1 MNISG
6 LATTLLLL
14 AAGADCGLA
23 KSDAT
28 IATAA
33 APKRAVEHPYVQ
45 LFRRLAEAGGE
56 QGWYNKTESAHTKSV
71 ARAAATA
78 CAAGHTDTYKGDVD
92 AKTKISPNLKIL
104 DVIAPATEGSYSH
117 KLTTPGPYTT
127 GCGARTDA
135 THCTTCD
142 APFLR
147 SPLLGNLVKECDT
160 AHGFA
165 RSGVVSDLTSATT
178 TDAVEADLASTFEN
192 RIRCLS
198 ERRLDGVD
206 PKKSIVPS
214 ETILLDVEG
223 DEGCQRR
230 TASGMIPKSYKGTRD
245 LFRNQVDE
253 QTPARLGDTQQ
264 RKTTFSTMMVDNLEL
279 EILEVRFERTISSLE
294 RSITHFPSLPLLS
307 HSALLPTVLYVRS
320 TPSHPAADSP
330 RRTRYTR

>member
-1 MNISG
+1 MNISS
-6 LATTLLLL
+6 LATLLLLL
-14 AAGADCGLA
+14 AAGADRGLA
-23 KSDAT
+23 KSVAT
-28 IATAA
+28 VAKGTVTAT
-33 APKRAVEHPYVQ
+33 VEQHANVQ
-45 LFRRLAEAGGE
+45 LFHRLAKASGE
-56 QGWYNKTESAHTKSV
+56 QGWYNKSESTHTKSV

-178 TDAVEADLASTFEN
+178 TDAVEADLASTFKN
-192 RIRCLS
+192 RNRCLS

-206 PKKSIVPS
+206 PKKAIVPS
-214 ETILLDVEG
+214 GTILL
-223 DEGCQRR
+223 EGCQRR
-230 TASGMIPKSYKGTRD
+230 TASGMIPKSYRDTGRD
-245 LFRNQVDE
+245 LFRNQADE
-253 QTPARLGDTQQ
+253 QTTARLGDTQQ
-264 RKTTFSTMMVDNLEL
+264 RKTTISTMMVDNLEL
-279 EILEVRFERTISSLE
+279 EILEVRLSIHTYYIHTI
-294 RSITHFPSLPLLS
+294 
-307 HSALLPTVLYVRS
+307 YN
-320 TPSHPAADSP
+320 
-330 RRTRYTR
+330 